1 MAKKSSGTRDLVK
14 TKGAARSAKSDQG
27 DQKRTSKA
35 VSKGKADPGAL
46 KGFEAVPPKP
56 GRRKTTLAKS
66 GYSNLIPKKIK
77 G

>member
-1 MAKKSSGTRDLVK
+1 MAKKSSGKRDLVK
-14 TKGAARSAKSDQG
+14 TKGAATKG
-27 DQKRTSKA
+27 KA
-35 VSKGKADPGAL
+35 APKGKADPGAL

-66 GYSNLIPKKIK
+66 GYSNLIPKNIK

>member
-1 MAKKSSGTRDLVK
+1 MAKKSSGKRDLVK
-14 TKGAARSAKSDQG
+14 TKGAARSAKRKSDG
-27 DQKRTSKA
+27 R
-35 VSKGKADPGAL
+35 KADPGAL

>member
-1 MAKKSSGTRDLVK
+1 MAKKSSGKRDLVK
-14 TKGAARSAKSDQG
+14 TKGAAKYA
-27 DQKRTSKA
+27 
-35 VSKGKADPGAL
+35 KGKADPGAL

-66 GYSNLIPKKIK
+66 GYSNLIPKKIQ

>member
-1 MAKKSSGTRDLVK
+1 MAKKSSGKRDLVK
-14 TKGAARSAKSDQG
+14 TKGAA
-27 DQKRTSKA
+27 
-35 VSKGKADPGAL
+35 SKGKADPGAL